1 MPVSPEQ
8 NNTKNS
14 KVELDST
21 TSAAEN
27 NSPLLQEFWQSLKY
41 TAIQQPLDGISQA
54 VNHFGG
60 NIGKHNLVDAP
71 DAAEVGSSQWI
82 AQQAGAGLAKLG
94 GVLLLH
100 RGISFAGAAIGAR
113 ASTVALGESVATG
126 RVTVGSLATAG
137 GLYEGLVT
145 KSGENF
151 WTDRLTNAGIGGSS
165 MYLMGKTQLGFQGLS
180 GVKSLAAHL
189 PEGLSSTVGRQL
201 INGTGGFL
209 SGAAGGAFSAEASS
223 LLKHGKLADTSELAE
238 KTFSSAVMGGVF
250 GIVTKPSFENV
261 GSTHRTG
268 ALPNLHVDRIPL
280 RPEPAVSKGLE
291 LGPDVSRLM
300 PGNASKGH
308 SPNLGEVLKLRS
320 TEPSLGLG
328 NSASIN
334 RPVPIEPIPTA
345 KSKTASVDL
354 PQKLV
359 DQRKPGT

>member
-8 NNTKNS
+8 NNAKNS
-14 KVELDST
+14 KVEVDST
-21 TSAAEN
+21 TAAAEN

-60 NIGKHNLVDAP
+60 NIAKHNLVDAP
-71 DAAEVGSSQWI
+71 DVAEVGSSQWI
-82 AQQAGAGLAKLG
+82 AQQAGAGVAKLG

-100 RGISFAGAAIGAR
+100 RGMSFAGAAIGAR
-113 ASTVALGESVATG
+113 ATTVALGESVATG

-180 GVKSLAAHL
+180 GVKSLAAQL
-189 PEGLSSTVGRQL
+189 PEGLSGSVGRQL
-201 INGTGGFL
+201 INGAGGFL

-223 LLKHGKLADTSELAE
+223 LLKHGKLAGTSELAE

-250 GIVTKPSFENV
+250 GTVTKPSFENV
-261 GSTHRTG
+261 ASTHRTG
-268 ALPNLHVDRIPL
+268 ALPNLSIDRVPL
-280 RPEPAVSKGLE
+280 RPEPAMSKGLE
-291 LGPDVSRLM
+291 LGPDVSLLM
-300 PGNASKGH
+300 PGNVAKGH
-308 SPNLGEVLKLRS
+308 SPNLGEILKSRS

-328 NSASIN
+328 NSGNMS
-334 RPVPIEPIPTA
+334 RPVPLEPIPSA
-345 KSKTASVDL
+345 NAKTASNDL
-354 PQKLV
+354 PQKLA
-359 DQRKPGT
+359 DQHTPGT